1 LKKNIKYL
9 TACCEYYQA
18 SVDYQAKLATAQSY
32 YNQLNLAYTALNMAQ
47 TTQLVSKS
55 ALLKEFYSKF
65 FRYIQ
70 EGTWNSEEYYDD
82 EQYYLDA

>member
-1 LKKNIKYL
+1 
-9 TACCEYYQA
+9 
-18 SVDYQAKLATAQSY
+18 
-32 YNQLNLAYTALNMAQ
+32 MAQ
-47 TTQLVSKS
+47 TTQLASKS